1 MIISAMIISYRPLNK
16 QAQSLT
22 EAEGLI
28 RLEVKKWI
36 FERTSK
42 ETLNKKVYLIIKN
55 VLERIKILSLNEAAY
70 RSLIQYYNTL
80 RRRAEQIVLSH
91 RLLLFFA
98 LSKLWGYK
106 HSEDSPKNEY
116 SKFITVRKAR
126 DVVENTPY
134 IPPEDKYEILNY
146 GNALNVWHERY
157 TREYLKPVLDQMA
170 KDEALDPDSE
180 EYLGRRSTLRNRAE
194 REVRYQGHIDEIEAF
209 KKAGVCL
216 VIASSHA
223 NCSDRCSPWQGRV
236 YSLDGTYGTTP
247 DGRKYV
253 PLENATNILTP
264 NGKWFNGL
272 LGFNCR
278 HYLVPYKD
286 GYEFPKVSARTEE
299 REYKIDQKQRYLERK
314 VREWRIKA
322 EMYKGVDRKA
332 YLDASDRAK
341 SWYRKYTTFSHK
353 NGRAYFTSRIDI
365 I

>member
-1 MIISAMIISYRPLNK
+1 MQTQVTKDRLNR
-16 QAQSLT
+16 QALTIT

-28 RLEVKKWI
+28 RLYVKEAIFKREPWQEVDK
-36 FERTSK
+36 RVK
-42 ETLNKKVYLIIKN
+42 ELINGTVK
-55 VLERIKILSLNEAAY
+55 SLNIPSLQRAAY
-70 RSLIQYYNTL
+70 VSLVNFYNKEKE
-80 RRRAEQIVLSH
+80 RAKRLIFGGQI
-91 RLLLFFA
+91 LLFLAF
-98 LSKLWGYK
+98 SKLLSNK
-106 HSEDSPKNEY
+106 HINRYENDEY
-116 SKFITVRKAR
+116 SKFITVGKAR
-126 DVVENTPY
+126 DVIENTPY

-146 GNALNVWHERY
+146 GNALNIWHERY

-180 EYLGRRSTLRNRAE
+180 EYLGRRFTLRNRAE
-194 REVRYQGHIDEIEAF
+194 REVRHQGHIDEIASF
-209 KKAGVCL
+209 KKDGVRL

-223 NCSDRCSPWQGRV
+223 NCSERCRPWQGRV
-236 YSLDGTYGTTP
+236 YSLDNTYGTTP
-247 DGRKYV
+247 DGRNYV

-278 HYLVPYKD
+278 HYLVPYND
-286 GYEFPKVSARTEE
+286 GYEFPKVSSRTEE

-322 EMYKGVDRKA
+322 EMYKDVDRKA
-332 YLDASDRAK
+332 YFDASDRAK